1 MKVVLSLTLN
11 FPMKKSG
18 LFPLF
23 LIILTGG
30 KTPVFFFCMFP
41 HPAQSMLC
49 FCQAFL
55 GRLVKPSVR
64 GSTAVGI
71 IDQFLQV

>member
-1 MKVVLSLTLN
+1 MEVVFPLALN

-23 LIILTGG
+23 LIILTGS

-41 HPAQSMLC
+41 HPAQSVLF

-55 GRLVKPSVR
+55 GRLVEPSVR
-64 GSTAVGI
+64 GSTAIGI
-71 IDQFLQV
+71 IDQFQQV